1 MVLNARP
8 RSYPLPERR
17 DKHDRPIPP
26 PKDPEA
32 YRERLLD
39 ILVQGALPRLL
50 EALGQPKEAAKEGD
64 TP

>member
-1 MVLNARP
+1 MTVRF
-8 RSYPLPERR
+8 
-17 DKHDRPIPP
+17 HP

-50 EALGQPKEAAKEGD
+50 EALGQPKEAAKEED